1 MALLN
6 EVANSPG
13 VTVNVSAR
21 KALIGHVEEHK
32 QVSLLQ
38 GAQEGKEKNERDK
51 QKKNN
56 LKSVITDKV
65 RSLSTVQ
72 HFLTRLRL
80 LDDNNK
86 WKCVQNV
93 KPQKRLQRNPAGSPS
108 QCRKSPSTAQV

>member
-38 GAQEGKEKNERDK
+38 GAQEGKEKNELDK
-51 QKKNN
+51 QTKKK
-56 LKSVITDKV
+56 KSKKC
-65 RSLSTVQ
+65 
-72 HFLTRLRL
+72 
-80 LDDNNK
+80 DN
-86 WKCVQNV
+86 
-93 KPQKRLQRNPAGSPS
+93 R
-108 QCRKSPSTAQV
+108 